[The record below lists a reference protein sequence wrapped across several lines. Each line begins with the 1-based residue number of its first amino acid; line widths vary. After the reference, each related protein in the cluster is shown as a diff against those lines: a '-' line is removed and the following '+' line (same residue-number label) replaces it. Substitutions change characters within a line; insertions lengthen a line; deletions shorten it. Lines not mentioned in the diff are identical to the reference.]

1 MSGFQ
6 AVWNGLDWTVL
17 LYRALRVVPAIICIT
32 LHELAHGLMA
42 YRLGDDTAKKAGRL
56 TLNPLASLDITGLL
70 AMVVVGFGW
79 AKPVPVDMGKF
90 ENPKR
95 GMALTALAGPM
106 MNFIIAAVFLFLY
119 GITFPALR
127 DGGAVPQALSQMIGQ
142 TAYLSLALGIFNL
155 IPVSPLDGS
164 KIFFSFLPDE
174 TYYKLMRI
182 ERYGMIILIVL
193 AVTGATSG
201 ILSTV
206 TGWAYD
212 RLFAIA
218 EFAYDLV
225 A

>member
-6 AVWNGLDWTVL
+6 AVWNGLDWSQL
-17 LYRALRVVPAIICIT
+17 LNILLRVVPAVICIT
-32 LHELAHGLMA
+32 LHELAHGLAA
-42 YRLGDDTAKKAGRL
+42 YRLGDDTAKNAGRL

-79 AKPVPVDMGKF
+79 AKPVPVDMRKF
-90 ENPKR
+90 QNPKR

-106 MNFIIAAVFLFLY
+106 MNFLIAVVFLFLY
-119 GITFPALR
+119 GLTFPVLYS
-127 DGGAVPQALSQMIGQ
+127 GGTVLQSISQMIGQ
-142 TAYLSLALGIFNL
+142 TAYLSLALGLFNL
-155 IPVSPLDGS
+155 IPISPLDGS
-164 KIFFSFLPDE
+164 KIFFSVLSDE
-174 TYYKLMRI
+174 TYWKLMRV

-193 AVTGATSG
+193 ALTGATSG

-225 A
+225 V